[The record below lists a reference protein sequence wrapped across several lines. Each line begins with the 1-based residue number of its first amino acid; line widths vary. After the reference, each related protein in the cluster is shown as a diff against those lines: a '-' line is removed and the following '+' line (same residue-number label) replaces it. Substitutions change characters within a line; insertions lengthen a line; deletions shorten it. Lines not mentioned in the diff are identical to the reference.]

1 MRSHGRG
8 GVLLESVKIDRL
20 ILLSNAFSLYRLSE
34 RKSRTTSDDESIYI
48 VTKYPNCLK
57 WLEPSPNLT
66 KPCWVSGYIGES
78 KIGES
83 RAVKSEQHRVK
94 TKRRL
99 LKVKCVLS
107 GTDVH
112 YLRERE
118 RERERVHFTKNVVIQ
133 VTMKLCSHLN
143 IQIARNDS
151 KLRQIWRGRV
161 RSLVILENHTQQRIK
176 SEQTE
181 DEKVRVLSGTGVESQ
196 VVCDPS
202 FLGTVRRRRERHAH
216 SEGISI
222 ISGWQRYN
230 Y

>member
-1 MRSHGRG
+1 MTRTFAKSHEAVLGLWLYWRIENWRITRSKEWTAQSEDEKEAAQSEMRSFWNWR
-8 GVLLESVKIDRL
+8 
-20 ILLSNAFSLYRLSE
+20 SLFE
-34 RKSRTTSDDESIYI
+34 
-48 VTKYPNCLK
+48 
-57 WLEPSPNLT
+57 
-66 KPCWVSGYIGES
+66 
-78 KIGES
+78 
-83 RAVKSEQHRVK
+83 
-94 TKRRL
+94 
-99 LKVKCVLS
+99 
-107 GTDVH
+107 
-112 YLRERE
+112 RERE